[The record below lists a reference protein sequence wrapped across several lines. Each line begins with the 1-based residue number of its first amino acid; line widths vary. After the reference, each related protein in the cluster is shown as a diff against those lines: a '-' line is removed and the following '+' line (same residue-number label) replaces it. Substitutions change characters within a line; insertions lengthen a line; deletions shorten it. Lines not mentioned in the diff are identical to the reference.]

1 VDDGTDYTKY
11 RTMLKTGLPEGAIR
25 QRMNLDGLNDAQ
37 IEAFF
42 GNPAAPAPVAA
53 VRRAPAP
60 APVVKKSK
68 DDDLFGSDEDD
79 DGEALFGDEEPGAN
93 NEDIEEDDKPQTSLK
108 DMLAARFKP
117 PSVKSAPPPPPPSS
131 ASYAATSATT
141 EDVDPDE
148 EGDLFSVEKD
158 DPHSLF
164 GGPPVTKKP
173 AAKSKRDSLATLF
186 GDAESSLFG
195 EPAQPP
201 PPGNAATSAPAKPT
215 SKLSSLFDDLGAD
228 EGDLFDSV
236 SNTGSR
242 VQDAETAQKSLFGDE
257 PPPPPPR
264 TSPQPP
270 PPGNKRGSVSTMSSA
285 DLFGS
290 GGLFDAP
297 ADSEDSLFSGGA
309 SSKPTST
316 SSSATITTS
325 ASAVAV
331 TSSKSSL
338 GNLFG
343 DEGDTSSLL
352 SEPKRKSSITAGDL
366 SVYL

>member
-1 VDDGTDYTKY
+1 
-11 RTMLKTGLPEGAIR
+11 MLKTGLPEGAIR
-25 QRMNLDGLNDAQ
+25 QRMNLDGLSDAQ

-60 APVVKKSK
+60 TPVIKKPK
-68 DDDLFGSDEDD
+68 DDDLFGSDEND
-79 DGEALFGDEEPGAN
+79 DGEALFGDDDPESSN
-93 NEDIEEDDKPQTSLK
+93 DIEEDDKPQTSLK

-117 PSVKSAPPPPPPSS
+117 PPVKSAAPPPP
-131 ASYAATSATT
+131 AATSATT
-141 EDVDPDE
+141 EDVDEDE

-164 GGPPVTKKP
+164 GGPPATKKP

-186 GDAESSLFG
+186 GDTENSLFG

-201 PPGNAATSAPAKPT
+201 PPGTASTSAPAKPT

-228 EGDLFDSV
+228 EGDLFDTV

-242 VQDAETAQKSLFGDE
+242 VQDAEAAQKSLFGEE
-257 PPPPPPR
+257 PPPPA
-264 TSPQPP
+264 PQPP
-270 PPGNKRGSVSTMSSA
+270 PINKRGSVSTMSSA

-297 ADSEDSLFSGGA
+297 ADTEDSLFSGGA
-309 SSKPTST
+309 SKSTLTPT
-316 SSSATITTS
+316 SSSASIAATTS
-325 ASAVAV
+325 AVAGAG
-331 TSSKSSL
+331 SKSSL

-343 DEGDTSSLL
+343 DDGDSSSLF
-352 SEPKRKSSITAGDL
+352 SEPKRKTSITAGD
-366 SVYL
+366 